1 MRINAIF
8 AIRKTVLYSVAY
20 DSFQSEYHRLFKF
33 WISEI
38 ENLENFFEENIKD
51 LESGYFGEIT
61 IDEAVRKTRENA
73 LELRDQFDEIIDDK
87 YLITKKLQRLFRPLN
102 DNQYQFKS
110 LSQEKAKKDWLRI
123 YAIRISENTYVI
135 SGGAIKLTHRME
147 ESKHLEIELQKLRIT
162 KQFLID
168 NGLTE
173 ESDFG
178 FFEFNTDT
186 E

>member
-1 MRINAIF
+1 MKINAIF
-8 AIRKTVLYSVAY
+8 AIKSSVLYSVAF
-20 DSFQSEYHRLFKF
+20 DTFQSEYHRLFKF

-38 ENLENFFEENIKD
+38 ENLENFFEENVKD
-51 LESGYFGEIT
+51 LESGYFGNIT
-61 IDEAVRKTRENA
+61 VDEAVRKTRENA
-73 LELRDQFDEIIDDK
+73 LKLQDQFDEIIDDK
-87 YLITKKLQRLFRPLN
+87 YLINKELQRLFRPLN

-135 SGGAIKLTHRME
+135 SGGAIKLTHQM
-147 ESKHLEIELQKLRIT
+147 ESKHLELELQKLRMT
-162 KQFLID
+162 KQFLIE

-178 FFEFNTDT
+178 FFEFNANT

>member
-1 MRINAIF
+1 MKINAIF
-8 AIRKTVLYSVAY
+8 ALKKSVLYSVVY
-20 DSFQSEYHRLFKF
+20 DSSQSEYHRLFKF

-38 ENLENFFEENIKD
+38 ENLENFFVENIKD
-51 LESGYFGEIT
+51 LKSGYFDDIT
-61 IDEAVRKTRENA
+61 IDEAISKTRENA
-73 LELRDQFDEIIDDK
+73 LKLRDQFDEIIDDD

-102 DNQYQFKS
+102 NNEYQFKA
-110 LSQEKAKKDWLRI
+110 LSQEKAKKNWLRI

-147 ESKHLEIELQKLRIT
+147 GRKHLELELQKLRIT
-162 KQFLID
+162 KQFLIEY
-168 NGLTE
+168 GLTE

-178 FFEFNTDT
+178 FFEFNANI